1 MKRILF
7 VFVFMAVQTYAQ
19 DQPQWMENLQTEPS
33 IKVKNW
39 PGDIDAGRDQQLER
53 AIDEMLQDTQNK

>member
-1 MKRILF
+1 
-7 VFVFMAVQTYAQ
+7 
-19 DQPQWMENLQTEPS
+19 MENLQTEPS

-39 PGDIDAGRDQQLER
+39 PGVIDTGRDQQLER